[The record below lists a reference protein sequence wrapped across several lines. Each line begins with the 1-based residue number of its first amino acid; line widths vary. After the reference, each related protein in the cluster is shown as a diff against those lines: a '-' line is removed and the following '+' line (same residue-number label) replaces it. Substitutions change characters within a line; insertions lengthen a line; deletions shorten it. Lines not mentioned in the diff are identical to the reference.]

1 MRKTAFSGTIGGMKK
16 IFLSILCGLFLATGI
31 NVAFAQSD
39 TSNLLPLDGTNYD
52 KVMTDDNILHEI
64 ITIQDGKSDTVESLT
79 KTESSLGEIFRNESF
94 IWRINMVLGAIA
106 ILFLAILGL
115 KFVVSQGDEDHM
127 TKYKTQ
133 FGYIIMGLAIISVA
147 EFVAFDFLDP
157 SVVSLNGT
165 GVLDNT
171 ALTDG
176 FYNKIGQI
184 KLFIEILVVGVVL
197 IKMLMSG
204 YDLIVRSEEDEAI
217 SKEKTFFR
225 SFLFGTILILL
236 AEVIARILSGS
247 KTTGNDGAIDLESIG
262 TEVSEG
268 TKTGISEIVGLIDF
282 SLSFLAV
289 MSVIMLILASTY
301 YVMSFGNEEQM
312 GRAKRIV
319 VSCVI
324 GAIVAVS
331 SFTIARFVI
340 G

>member
-1 MRKTAFSGTIGGMKK
+1 MSVV
-16 IFLSILCGLFLATGI
+16 SAT
-31 NVAFAQSD
+31 D
-39 TSNLLPLDGTNYD
+39 NLLPLDGTNYD
-52 KVMTDDNILHEI
+52 KVMTDDNILGKI
-64 ITIQDGKSDTVESLT
+64 ITIQDNDSKTNESLS
-79 KTESSLGEIFRNESF
+79 KTDDTLKAIFRGKKDGGKGLIF
-94 IWRINMVLGAIA
+94 RINMVLGAIA
-106 ILFLAILGL
+106 ILFLSILGL

-133 FGYIIMGLAIISVA
+133 FGYIIMGLAIISAA

-157 SVVSLNGT
+157 SGGNDILQSS
-165 GVLDNT
+165 DF
-171 ALTDG
+171 TDA
-176 FYNKIGQI
+176 FYKKINQI

-197 IKMLMSG
+197 VKMLMSG
-204 YDLIVRSEEDEAI
+204 YDLIVRSEQDEAI
-217 SKEKTFFR
+217 AKEKTFFQ

-247 KTTGNDGAIDLESIG
+247 KTKGNDGAVDLESIG

-268 TKTGISEIVGLIDF
+268 AKAGISEIVGLVDF